1 MCPPLLYE
9 ALFPRHAALLLLRLP
24 HVLGGEMLP
33 LLLTPKRFQDERGW
47 FSEIYNASRWAQAGI
62 VESFVQDN
70 HSFSAELRTLR
81 GLHFQAE
88 PYGQAKLVRC
98 VVGSVWDVVV
108 DIRNGSPTWGTWRA
122 ATLTAAAGEQ
132 MYVPVGFAHGFLTLE
147 AGCEV
152 HYKTS
157 EFYAPSHE
165 RAIAWDDPDLAIP
178 WPVAGSQP
186 ILSTKDSKAP
196 GLSDLESTFVYAG
209 APFETLEVVSP

>member
-1 MCPPLLYE
+1 MYVEPLRIEGLIQI
-9 ALFPRHAALLLLRLP
+9 ALKPRS
-24 HVLGGEMLP
+24 
-33 LLLTPKRFQDERGW
+33 DERG
-47 FSEIYNASRWAQAGI
+47 FFIERYRQSLFEAHGLPTT
-62 VESFVQDN
+62 FVQEN
-70 HSFSAELRTLR
+70 HSRSAPGVLR
-81 GLHFQAE
+81 GLHYQYSPAQ
-88 PYGQAKLVRC
+88 GKLVGVTR
-98 VVGSVWDVVV
+98 GRIWDVVV
-108 DIRNGSPTWGTWRA
+108 DIRKGSPTWGTWRA

-209 APFETLEVVSP
+209 APFESLEVVSP